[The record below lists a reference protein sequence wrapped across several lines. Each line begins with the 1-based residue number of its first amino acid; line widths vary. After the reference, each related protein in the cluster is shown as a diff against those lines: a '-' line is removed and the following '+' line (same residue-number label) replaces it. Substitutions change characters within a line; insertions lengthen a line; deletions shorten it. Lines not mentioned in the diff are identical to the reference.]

1 MNKQLLRIDKLEAE
15 VAGKRVLNGVS
26 MEIDRGEVVV
36 LIAVNGSGKSSF
48 ARVLAGSNQ
57 YEVVGGEV
65 ELEGKNLL
73 KMKMDERAKV
83 GIFLAYQN
91 PVALPGVKVFILCK
105 TAHEAQG
112 NRIESVVEFKK
123 KIEDLL
129 VRVGLPREYVG
140 REVNEGFSGGEKK
153 RLELLQLLLLQPK
166 LAILD
171 EIDSG
176 MDVQGRQ
183 KVREIVSEMQSK
195 GTAFLVITHYDDLL
209 EKDQITRTQTM
220 KHGRV

>member
-1 MNKQLLRIDKLEAE
+1 
-15 VAGKRVLNGVS
+15 
-26 MEIDRGEVVV
+26 
-36 LIAVNGSGKSSF
+36 
-48 ARVLAGSNQ
+48 
-57 YEVVGGEV
+57 
-65 ELEGKNLL
+65 
-73 KMKMDERAKV
+73 
-83 GIFLAYQN
+83 
-91 PVALPGVKVFILCK
+91 
-105 TAHEAQG
+105 
-112 NRIESVVEFKK
+112 
-123 KIEDLL
+123 
-129 VRVGLPREYVG
+129 VG